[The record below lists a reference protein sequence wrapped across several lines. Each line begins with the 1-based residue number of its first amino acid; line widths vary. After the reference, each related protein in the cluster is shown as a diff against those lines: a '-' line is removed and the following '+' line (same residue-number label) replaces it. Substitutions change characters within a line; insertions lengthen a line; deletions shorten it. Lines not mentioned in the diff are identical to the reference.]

1 MDGHTMKKIISVFLC
16 VLLILSSCVIAVSA
30 DDAYAYDEEY
40 YSKFKGDNLTLYV
53 YNWGEY
59 ISDGSDGAMDT
70 IKEFEKLTGIRVEYT
85 TFDTNEGL
93 YSKLQSG
100 SAYYDII
107 IPSDYMISRMAE
119 NGMLEKLNYANIPN
133 FEKYIDENFK
143 NPDYDANQEYSVPY
157 TWGTVGLVYNSKYI
171 TEEIDSWD
179 VLWDEK
185 YSGKILMFSNSR
197 DAFAIALRRLG
208 YSMNTENPDEL
219 REAAESLKEQKDVV
233 QAYVM
238 DQVFDKMTE
247 ENAWVAPYY
256 AGDYITMSE
265 TNADLKFVFPKE
277 GFNQFVDS
285 MCIPKGCVNQEAAE
299 MFINFMCEPKVSA
312 ENCSYIGYSTP
323 ISAAKNLMD
332 ANVVENEVAYPD
344 SEILANSET
353 FRNLSDETNKL
364 LDDLWIEVRI
374 GTITT
379 DFWIAVGFL
388 AAGILALCFMVIYRK
403 QKRLLARN
411 AVK

>member
-1 MDGHTMKKIISVFLC
+1 MKKIISVFLC
-16 VLLILSSCVIAVSA
+16 VLLILSSLVFGVSA

-40 YSKFKGDNLTLYV
+40 YSKFKNDNLTLYV

-59 ISDGSDGAMDT
+59 ISDGSDESMDV
-70 IKEFEKLTGIRVEYT
+70 IKEFEELTGINVEYT

-107 IPSDYMISRMAE
+107 IPSDYMISRMAQ

-133 FEKYIDENFK
+133 FEKYMDASFK
-143 NPDYDANQEYSVPY
+143 NPNYDANQEYSVPY
-157 TWGTVGLVYNSKYI
+157 TWGTVGLIYNTKYV
-171 TEEIDSWD
+171 TEEVDSWD
-179 VLWDEK
+179 ILWDEK

-197 DAFAIALRRLG
+197 DAFAIALKKLG

-219 REAAESLKEQKDVV
+219 REAADLLKEQKDVV

-238 DQVFDKMTE
+238 DQIFDKMTE

-265 TNADLKFVFPKE
+265 TNGDLAFVFPKE
-277 GFNQFVDS
+277 GFNRFVDA

-312 ENCSYIGYSTP
+312 ANCEYIGYSTP
-323 ISAAKNLMD
+323 ISLAKTLMD
-332 ANVVENEVAYPD
+332 EEMAANEVAYPSD
-344 SEILANSET
+344 EVLANSEI
-353 FRNLSDETNKL
+353 FRNLSDETNKI

-379 DFWIAVGFL
+379 GFWIAVGFL
-388 AAGILALCFMVIYRK
+388 ALGVMGLCTMCIYRK
-403 QKRLLARN
+403 QKRLRARN

>member
-1 MDGHTMKKIISVFLC
+1 MKKIFSVFLC
-16 VLLILSSCVIAVSA
+16 VLLILSSLVFGVSA

-40 YSKFKGDNLTLYV
+40 YSKFKNDNLTLYV

-59 ISDGSDGAMDT
+59 ISDGSDDSMDV
-70 IKEFEKLTGIRVEYT
+70 IKEFEALTGINVEYT

-93 YSKLQSG
+93 FSKLQSG

-133 FEKYIDENFK
+133 FEKYVDNAFK
-143 NPDYDANQEYSVPY
+143 NPDYDENQEYSVPY
-157 TWGTVGLVYNSKYI
+157 TWGTVGLIYNTKYV
-171 TEEIDSWD
+171 TEEVDSWSI
-179 VLWDEK
+179 LWDEK

-197 DAFAIALRRLG
+197 DAYAIALKRLG

-219 REAAESLKEQKDVV
+219 REATELLKEQKDVV

-238 DQVFDKMTE
+238 DQIFDKMTE
-247 ENAWVAPYY
+247 ENAWIAPYY

-265 TNADLKFVFPKE
+265 TNEDLAFVFPKE
-277 GFNQFVDS
+277 GFNQFVDA

-299 MFINFMCEPKVSA
+299 MFINFMCEPRVSA
-312 ENCSYIGYSTP
+312 ENCGYIGYSTP
-323 ISAAKNLMD
+323 ISAAKDLMD
-332 ANVVENEVAYPD
+332 EEVVANGIAYPD
-344 SEILANSET
+344 SKILANSET

-374 GTITT
+374 GTITAG
-379 DFWIAVGFL
+379 FWIAVACL
-388 AAGILALCFMVIYRK
+388 AMGVAALCALSIYRK
-403 QKRLLARN
+403 QKRLRARN
-411 AVK
+411 AAKQ

>member
-1 MDGHTMKKIISVFLC
+1 MKKIISVFLC
-16 VLLILSSCVIAVSA
+16 VLLIFSSLVFGVSA

-40 YSKFKGDNLTLYV
+40 YSKFKQDNLTLYV

-59 ISDGSDGAMDT
+59 IADGSDGTMDV
-70 IKEFEKLTGIRVEYT
+70 IREFEELTGIRVEYT

-107 IPSDYMISRMAE
+107 IPSDYMISRMAQ
-119 NGMLEKLNYANIPN
+119 NGMLETLNYANIPN
-133 FEKYIDENFK
+133 FERYVDNAFK
-143 NPDYDANQEYSVPY
+143 NPDYDASQQYSVPY
-157 TWGTVGLVYNSKYI
+157 TWGTVGLIYNTKYI
-171 TEEIDSWD
+171 TETVDSWD
-179 VLWDEK
+179 ILWDEQ

-197 DAFAIALRRLG
+197 DAFAIALKRLG
-208 YSMNTENPDEL
+208 YSMNTENPEEL
-219 REAAESLKEQKDVV
+219 RAAAESLKEQKDVV

-238 DQVFDKMTE
+238 DQIFDKMSK

-256 AGDYITMSE
+256 AGDYLTMVE
-265 TNADLKFVFPKE
+265 TNEDLAFVFPKE
-277 GFNQFVDS
+277 GFNRFVDA

-312 ENCSYIGYSTP
+312 ENCGYIGYSTP
-323 ISAAKNLMD
+323 ISAAKTLM
-332 ANVVENEVAYPD
+332 NEEMVSNEVAYP
-344 SEILANSET
+344 SEELLANSET

-364 LDDLWIEVRI
+364 MDDLWIEVRI
-374 GTITT
+374 GVITPG
-379 DFWIAVGFL
+379 FWVAV
-388 AAGILALCFMVIYRK
+388 AILAMGVIALCALSIYRK

>member
-1 MDGHTMKKIISVFLC
+1 MKKIISVFLC
-16 VLLILSSCVIAVSA
+16 VLLILSSLVFGVSA

-40 YSKFKGDNLTLYV
+40 YSKFKNDNLTLYV

-59 ISDGSDGAMDT
+59 ISDGSDDSMDVV
-70 IKEFEKLTGIRVEYT
+70 KEFEKLTGINVEYT

-107 IPSDYMISRMAE
+107 IPSDYMISRMAQ
-119 NGMLEKLNYANIPN
+119 NGMLEKINYANIPN
-133 FEKYIDENFK
+133 FEKYVDPDFK

-157 TWGTVGLVYNSKYI
+157 TWGTVGLIYNTKYV
-171 TEEIDSWD
+171 TEAVDSWEI
-179 VLWDEK
+179 LWDEK

-197 DAFAIALRRLG
+197 DAYAIALRTLG

-219 REAAESLKEQKDVV
+219 REATELLKKQKDVV

-238 DQVFDKMTE
+238 DQIFDKMTE
-247 ENAWVAPYY
+247 ENAWIAPYY
-256 AGDYITMSE
+256 AGDYLTMSE
-265 TNADLKFVFPKE
+265 TNEDLAFVFPKE
-277 GFNQFVDS
+277 GFNQFVDA

-299 MFINFMCEPKVSA
+299 MFINFMCEPRVSA
-312 ENCSYIGYSTP
+312 ENCGYIGYSTP
-323 ISAAKNLMD
+323 ISAAKDLMD
-332 ANVVENEVAYPD
+332 EEIVSNEIAYPS
-344 SEILANSET
+344 SEILSNSET
-353 FRNLSDETNKL
+353 FRNLSNETNKL

-374 GTITT
+374 GTITAG
-379 DFWIAVGFL
+379 FWIAVGFL
-388 AAGILALCFMVIYRK
+388 SMGVIALCAMSIYRK
-403 QKRLLARN
+403 QKRLRARN

>member
-1 MDGHTMKKIISVFLC
+1 MKKIISVFLC
-16 VLLILSSCVIAVSA
+16 VLLILSSLVFGVSA

-40 YSKFKGDNLTLYV
+40 YSKFKDDNLTLYV

-59 ISDGSDGAMDT
+59 IADGSDETMDV
-70 IKEFEKLTGIRVEYT
+70 IKEFEELTGIRVEYT

-107 IPSDYMISRMAE
+107 IPSDYMISRMAQ

-133 FEKYIDENFK
+133 FEKYIDASFK
-143 NPDYDANQEYSVPY
+143 NPDYDSAQEYSVPY
-157 TWGTVGLVYNSKYI
+157 TWGTVGLIYNTKYI
-171 TEEIDSWD
+171 TETVDSWD
-179 VLWDEK
+179 ILWDEQ

-197 DAFAIALRRLG
+197 DAFAIALKRLG
-208 YSMNTENPDEL
+208 YSMNTENPDEI
-219 REAAESLKEQKDVV
+219 REAAELLKEQKDVV

-238 DQVFDKMTE
+238 DQIFDKMSE
-247 ENAWVAPYY
+247 ENAWIAPYY

-265 TNADLKFVFPKE
+265 TNEDLAFVFPKE
-277 GFNQFVDS
+277 GFNQFVDA

-299 MFINFMCEPKVSA
+299 MFINFMCEPRVSA
-312 ENCSYIGYSTP
+312 ENCGYIGYSTP
-323 ISAAKNLMD
+323 ISASKELMD
-332 ANVVENEVAYPD
+332 EDIVSNEVAYP
-344 SEILANSET
+344 SAEILENSET
-353 FRNLSDETNKL
+353 FRNLSDDTNKL

-374 GTITT
+374 GTITAG
-379 DFWIAVGFL
+379 FWITVA
-388 AAGILALCFMVIYRK
+388 ILAIGVMGLCALSIYRK
-403 QKRLLARN
+403 QKRLRARN

>member
-1 MDGHTMKKIISVFLC
+1 MKKIISVFLC
-16 VLLILSSCVIAVSA
+16 VLLILSSLVFGVSA

-40 YSKFKGDNLTLYV
+40 YSKFKNDNLTLYV

-59 ISDGSDGAMDT
+59 IADGSDDTMDV
-70 IKEFEKLTGIRVEYT
+70 IKEFEELTGIRVEYT

-107 IPSDYMISRMAE
+107 IPSDYMISRMAQ

-133 FEKYIDENFK
+133 FEKYIDASFK
-143 NPDYDANQEYSVPY
+143 NPDYDSAQEYSVPY
-157 TWGTVGLVYNSKYI
+157 TWGTVGLIYNTKYI
-171 TEEIDSWD
+171 TETVDSWD
-179 VLWDEK
+179 ILWDEQ

-197 DAFAIALRRLG
+197 DAFAIALKRLG
-208 YSMNTENPDEL
+208 YSMNTENPDEI
-219 REAAESLKEQKDVV
+219 REAAELLKEQKDVV

-238 DQVFDKMTE
+238 DQIFDKMSE
-247 ENAWVAPYY
+247 ENAWIAPYY

-265 TNADLKFVFPKE
+265 TNEDLAFVFPKE
-277 GFNQFVDS
+277 GFNQFVDA

-299 MFINFMCEPKVSA
+299 MFINFMCEPRVSA
-312 ENCSYIGYSTP
+312 ENCGYIGYSTP
-323 ISAAKNLMD
+323 ISVAKELMD
-332 ANVVENEVAYPD
+332 EDIVSNEVAYP
-344 SEILANSET
+344 SAEILENSET
-353 FRNLSDETNKL
+353 FRNLSDDTNKL

-374 GTITT
+374 GTITAG
-379 DFWIAVGFL
+379 FWITVA
-388 AAGILALCFMVIYRK
+388 ILAMGVTGLCALSIYRK
-403 QKRLLARN
+403 QKRLRARN

>member
-1 MDGHTMKKIISVFLC
+1 MKKIISVFLC
-16 VLLILSSCVIAVSA
+16 VLLILSSLVFGVSA

-40 YSKFKGDNLTLYV
+40 YSKFKNDNLTLYV

-59 ISDGSDGAMDT
+59 ISDGSDDSMDV
-70 IKEFEKLTGIRVEYT
+70 IKEFEALTGIRVEYT

-100 SAYYDII
+100 RAYYDII

-133 FEKYIDENFK
+133 FEKYIDDSFK
-143 NPDYDANQEYSVPY
+143 NPDYDLAQEYSVPY
-157 TWGTVGLVYNSKYI
+157 TWGTVGLIYNTKYI
-171 TEEIDSWD
+171 TEVVDSWD
-179 VLWDEK
+179 ILWDEQ

-197 DAFAIALRRLG
+197 DAFAIALKRLG

-219 REAAESLKEQKDVV
+219 RAAAELLKEQKDVV

-238 DQVFDKMTE
+238 DQIFDKMTE
-247 ENAWVAPYY
+247 ENAWIAPYY
-256 AGDYITMSE
+256 AGDYITMRE
-265 TNADLKFVFPKE
+265 TNEDLAFVFPKE
-277 GFNQFVDS
+277 GFNQFVDA

-312 ENCSYIGYSTP
+312 ENCGYIGYSTP
-323 ISAAKNLMD
+323 ISAAKDLMD
-332 ANVVENEVAYPD
+332 EDVVSNEVAYP
-344 SEILANSET
+344 SAEVLANSEI
-353 FRNLSDETNKL
+353 FRNLSDETNKVM
-364 LDDLWIEVRI
+364 DDLWIEVRI

-379 DFWIAVGFL
+379 GFWIAVAVL
-388 AAGILALCFMVIYRK
+388 AMGVMALCALSIYRK
-403 QKRLLARN
+403 QKRLRARN

>member
-1 MDGHTMKKIISVFLC
+1 MKKIISVFLC
-16 VLLILSSCVIAVSA
+16 VLLILSSLVFGVSA

-40 YSKFKGDNLTLYV
+40 YSKFKNDNLTLYV

-59 ISDGSDGAMDT
+59 IADGSDDTMDV
-70 IKEFEKLTGIRVEYT
+70 IKEFEELTGIRVEYT

-107 IPSDYMISRMAE
+107 IPSDYMISRMAQ

-133 FEKYIDENFK
+133 FEKYIDASFK
-143 NPDYDANQEYSVPY
+143 NPDYDSAQEYSVPY
-157 TWGTVGLVYNSKYI
+157 TWGTVGLIYNTKYI
-171 TEEIDSWD
+171 TETVDSWD
-179 VLWDEK
+179 ILWDEQ

-197 DAFAIALRRLG
+197 DAFAIALKRLG
-208 YSMNTENPDEL
+208 YSMNTENPDEI
-219 REAAESLKEQKDVV
+219 REAAELLKEQKDVV

-238 DQVFDKMTE
+238 DQIFDKMSE
-247 ENAWVAPYY
+247 ENAWIAPYY

-265 TNADLKFVFPKE
+265 TNEDLAFVFPKE
-277 GFNQFVDS
+277 GFNQFVDA

-312 ENCSYIGYSTP
+312 ENCGYIGYSTP
-323 ISAAKNLMD
+323 ISVAKELMD
-332 ANVVENEVAYPD
+332 EDIVSNEVAYP
-344 SEILANSET
+344 SAEILENSET
-353 FRNLSDETNKL
+353 FRNLSDDTNKL

-374 GTITT
+374 GTITAG
-379 DFWIAVGFL
+379 FWITVA
-388 AAGILALCFMVIYRK
+388 ILAMGVTGLCALSIYRK
-403 QKRLLARN
+403 QKRLRARN